1 MTRTEQ
7 ITVSKTNWQ
16 DLALPVVLL
25 ITGIILL
32 GGDWIGL
39 LSLDRIQNLWPVSF
53 ILVGLIEL
61 GPVAQKR
68 TGDF

>member
-1 MTRTEQ
+1 MTRSEQ
-7 ITVSKTNWQ
+7 ISAPKTNWQ
-16 DLALPVVLL
+16 DLALPMVLL

-32 GGDWIGL
+32 GGDWMGL

-61 GPVAQKR
+61 GPVARKES
-68 TGDF
+68 